1 MRNDVA
7 AALKIFNVPEIKNMA
22 DLENAEKF
30 LFQDEQ
36 VLFISSVICNI
47 ISADIKKEGLSGIAI
62 LTSKRFIFY
71 YNTVA
76 GAFAEAALLDEIRS
90 VNCNGNYKKGCYL
103 EIHTFEKTY
112 YILLYYKQKMIQ
124 YIQDLFAWAKNNK
137 GTNNFVPNQASM
149 QFQQTYQQQLQEKA
163 TISSNFLH
171 ASGLP
176 VAQKEECQL
185 LSYPDRYD
193 FFFGKTKFSLA
204 KSKVTDVCC
213 KDETQF
219 QQQYVSSAGGAVGG
233 ALLFG
238 PIGAMVGGRTK
249 KKTDMIIRHYLII
262 TYVSDNEVRHIV
274 LENTGISN
282 KINKYVIEFNA
293 NRPAITNIEL

>member
-22 DLENAEKF
+22 DIENAEKF

-47 ISADIKKEGLSGIAI
+47 ISTDIKKEGLSGIAI

-76 GAFAEAALLDEIRS
+76 GAFAEAVLLDEIRS

-103 EIHTFEKTY
+103 EILTFEKTY

-137 GTNNFVPNQASM
+137 DTNNFVPNQTNM
-149 QFQQTYQQQLQEKA
+149 QIQQPLQENA

-171 ASGLP
+171 KSGLP
-176 VAQKEECQL
+176 VAEKAECQL

-193 FFFGKTKFSLA
+193 FFFRKMKFSLV
-204 KSKVTDVCC
+204 KNKVIDVCC

-219 QQQYVSSAGGAVGG
+219 QQQYASSAGGAVAG
-233 ALLFG
+233 AMLFG
-238 PIGAMVGGRTK
+238 PVGAMVGGRTK

-262 TYVSDNEVRHIV
+262 TYVTDNEVKNIV

-282 KINKYVIEFNA
+282 KTNKFVIEFNA
-293 NRPAITNIEL
+293 NRPVTTNIEL